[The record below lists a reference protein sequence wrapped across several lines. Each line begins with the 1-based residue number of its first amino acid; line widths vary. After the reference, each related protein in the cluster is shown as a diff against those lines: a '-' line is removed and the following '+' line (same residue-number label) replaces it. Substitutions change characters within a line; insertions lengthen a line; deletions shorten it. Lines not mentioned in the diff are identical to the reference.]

1 MSKQN
6 TDEAAQPS
14 HSRAAVAAVGTDTQG
29 LAQDVGVASEQAAMA
44 TVGEGHEESG
54 FRIFPAFDSHHPP
67 AQELVDDCVHC
78 GFCLPMCPT
87 YVLWGEEMDS
97 PRGRVYLMNE
107 ALEGEPLTDSM
118 VRHWD
123 LCLGCLSCVTACPS
137 GVQYGRLL
145 ESTRQ
150 QVERRYPRAWH
161 DRLFRGLIFSLFP
174 YPSRLRLVSSV
185 LGPYQ
190 KYRLNRVAHRS
201 GLLRLLPAPLQA
213 MEALMPDLK
222 LGVWR
227 KPIPPVTPARGVRRA
242 RVGMLTGC
250 VQRAFFGQVNAATVR
265 VLAAEGGEVIAP
277 PAQGCCGA
285 LSVHAGREEE
295 ALRFARRTIDTF
307 EAADV
312 EYVILNSAGCG
323 STMKEYDYLLR
334 DDPEYAERA
343 REFVKKVRDVN
354 EFIQEMGPIAT
365 RHPLPV
371 TVAYHDACHLAHGQ
385 GIRKQP
391 RAGLAAIPGL
401 QLREIRESEICCGS
415 AGIYNLVEPQPAAE
429 LGQRKARHVLATGA
443 DLLVASNP
451 GCTVQIAASLQRAG
465 QDLPMAHP
473 IEVID
478 ASIRGESVQSLLRRK
493 GPRQAG

>member
-1 MSKQN
+1 MQVLMPEMGESVAEGTVLEWHKREGDAVEADETVVEVS
-6 TDEAAQPS
+6 TDK
-14 HSRAAVAAVGTDTQG
+14 
-29 LAQDVGVASEQAAMA
+29 
-44 TVGEGHEESG
+44 
-54 FRIFPAFDSHHPP
+54 
-67 AQELVDDCVHC
+67 VDAEV
-78 GFCLPMCPT
+78 
-87 YVLWGEEMDS
+87 
-97 PRGRVYLMNE
+97 
-107 ALEGEPLTDSM
+107 
-118 VRHWD
+118 
-123 LCLGCLSCVTACPS
+123 
-137 GVQYGRLL
+137 
-145 ESTRQ
+145 
-150 QVERRYPRAWH
+150 
-161 DRLFRGLIFSLFP
+161 
-174 YPSRLRLVSSV
+174 
-185 LGPYQ
+185 
-190 KYRLNRVAHRS
+190 
-201 GLLRLLPAPLQA
+201 PAP
-213 MEALMPDLK
+213 
-222 LGVWR
+222 
-227 KPIPPVTPARGVRRA
+227 
-242 RVGMLTGC
+242 
-250 VQRAFFGQVNAATVR
+250 AAGTVVR
-265 VLAAEGGEVIAP
+265 VLAAERCEVIAP
-277 PAQGCCGA
+277 TAQGCCGA

-343 REFVKKVRDVN
+343 REFVRKVRDVN

-443 DLLVASNP
+443 DLLVAANP

-493 GPRQAG
+493 GLRQAG